1 MGQLSSSSDLDAYSI
16 VVSSAGTVTLD
27 FDAPTNSS
35 YSDYFGV
42 TLFDSGGNVL
52 ASQSTGQDTSFSAG
66 IGSAGTYYAVVDAP
80 SYYHDSGQY
89 GLTVT
94 TGGSVGSSETEDNG
108 SVSSADVLSSGAQ
121 IMGQL
126 SSSSDVDYYSIVA
139 SSAGTVTLDFDAP
152 TNSSY
157 TDISG

>member
-1 MGQLSSSSDLDAYSI
+1 MYLPAR
-16 VVSSAGTVTLD
+16 
-27 FDAPTNSS
+27 APARIPA
-35 YSDYFGV
+35 
-42 TLFDSGGNVL
+42 LCWHR
-52 ASQSTGQDTSFSAG
+52 
-66 IGSAGTYYAVVDAP
+66 IGRYILRRVNAP
-80 SYYHDSGQY
+80 SSYYHDSGQY

-108 SVSSADVLSSGAQ
+108 SVSSADVLSSGAK

-157 TDISG
+157 TIISG